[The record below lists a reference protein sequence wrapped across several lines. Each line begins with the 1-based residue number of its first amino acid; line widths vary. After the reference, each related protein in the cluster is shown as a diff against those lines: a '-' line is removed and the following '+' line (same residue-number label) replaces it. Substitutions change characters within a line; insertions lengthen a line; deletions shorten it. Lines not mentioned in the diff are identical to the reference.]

1 MNNDEKKPVKPEH
14 IINVESEE
22 DEERLKELMK
32 QKVLKPGKVDA
43 DGNFTEK
50 NAKKKKWLISIPCQL

>member
-50 NAKKKKWLISIPCQL
+50 NAKKKK